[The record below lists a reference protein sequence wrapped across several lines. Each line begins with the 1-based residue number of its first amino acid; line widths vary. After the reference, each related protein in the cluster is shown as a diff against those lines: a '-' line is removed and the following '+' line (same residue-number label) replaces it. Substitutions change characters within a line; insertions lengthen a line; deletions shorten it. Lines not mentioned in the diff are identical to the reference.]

1 MSFYPSYQ
9 EQWEKLSPRYKKAL
23 EDIPYVE
30 DIEGWLLLIESAELF
45 LLSKQISSSNPI
57 ICEIGTWKGKSS
69 YIFAMA
75 LKTKEGILY
84 SIDPFD
90 GDGDIASKDS
100 YKKEI
105 ENLSIPLLQN
115 FENTMK
121 KYSLWEGIRVLPFLS
136 VEARL
141 KFHEKKIDLLF
152 IDGNHD
158 YDAIKEDYFL
168 WSGLIPPGGVIVLHD
183 VGAIHVD
190 GPRRVAEE
198 FIFGNSKWK
207 NARIVGE
214 MIVATKS

>member
-1 MSFYPSYQ
+1 MAFYPTYQ
-9 EQWEKLSPRYKKAL
+9 EQWEKLSPLYREAL
-23 EDIPYVE
+23 EEIPYIE
-30 DIEGWLLLIESAELF
+30 DIEGWLLLIESAELY
-45 LLSKQISSSNPI
+45 LLSKQINSSNPI
-57 ICEIGTWKGKSS
+57 ICEIGVWKGKSS
-69 YIFAMA
+69 YIFAKG
-75 LKTKEGILY
+75 LKPNGILY

-100 YKKEI
+100 YKNGI
-105 ENLSIPLLQN
+105 ENLNISLLQN

-121 KYSLWEGIRVLPFLS
+121 KYFLWERIRVLPFLS
-136 VEARL
+136 AQARS
-141 KFHEKKIDLLF
+141 KFFETKIDLLF

-158 YDAIKEDYFL
+158 YDAVKEDYFL